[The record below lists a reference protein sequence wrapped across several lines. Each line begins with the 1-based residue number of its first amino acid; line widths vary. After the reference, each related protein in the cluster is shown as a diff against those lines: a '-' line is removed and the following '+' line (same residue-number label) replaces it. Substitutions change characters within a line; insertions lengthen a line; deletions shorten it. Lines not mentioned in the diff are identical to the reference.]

1 MSFWERLSYL
11 SIVLIQCIEVCL
23 LQTGIILAGGISTR
37 MGFDKSMINSNV
49 SRLAN
54 EMRNAG
60 CESVKVMCGTIERAK
75 LFDEDCLVDSKET
88 LAESLLEVI
97 AQIQGV
103 IQLAPCDAYLA
114 DCELFESIDGV
125 PVDDRGIRQ
134 PLLAKFDSSESLINS
149 KKITEVFR
157 NIPSCPGGIRARN
170 VNTQEEFKEIEHLL
184 KK

>member
-1 MSFWERLSYL
+1 M
-11 SIVLIQCIEVCL
+11 

-103 IQLAPCDAYLA
+103 IQLAL
-114 DCELFESIDGV
+114 V
-125 PVDDRGIRQ
+125 MH
-134 PLLAKFDSSESLINS
+134 
-149 KKITEVFR
+149 T
-157 NIPSCPGGIRARN
+157 
-170 VNTQEEFKEIEHLL
+170 
-184 KK
+184 

>member
-1 MSFWERLSYL
+1 M
-11 SIVLIQCIEVCL
+11 

-49 SRLAN
+49 SRLAR
-54 EMRNAG
+54 EMRKAG
-60 CESVKVMCGTIERAK
+60 CEPVKVMCGTTERAK
-75 LFDEDCLVDSKET
+75 LFNEDCIVDSKKT

-97 AQIQGV
+97 SQIQGV

-114 DCELFESIDGV
+114 DCEFFESIDGV

-134 PLLAKFDSSESLINS
+134 PLLAKFHSSASLINS
-149 KKITEVFR
+149 KKITEIFR
-157 NIPSCPGGIRARN
+157 HIPSCPGGIKARN
-170 VNTQEEFKEIEHLL
+170 VNTQEEFKEIEYLL